1 MQRKGGG
8 IVSETK
14 KEERVIVQ
22 CIDAFK
28 DSERANRLI
37 VPPMRLSVTP
47 ARAKK
52 LIDAKVCVEVKPIE
66 TE

>member
-1 MQRKGGG
+1 MA
-8 IVSETK
+8 ETK

-37 VPPMRLSVTP
+37 VPLMRRLIVPLMRLSVTP
-47 ARAKK
+47 ARAK
-52 LIDAKVCVEVKPIE
+52 
-66 TE
+66 

>member
-1 MQRKGGG
+1 MA
-8 IVSETK
+8 ETAK

-47 ARAKK
+47 ERAKQ
-52 LIDAKVCVEVKPIE
+52 LIDSKVCELVKK
-66 TE
+66 

>member
-1 MQRKGGG
+1 MLKRGGD
-8 IVSETK
+8 IVAETK

-47 ARAKK
+47 ARAKQ
-52 LIDAKVCVEVKPIE
+52 LIDKKVCIAVEK
-66 TE
+66 

>member
-8 IVSETK
+8 IVAETK

-37 VPPMRLSVTP
+37 VSPMHLSVTP
-47 ARAKK
+47 ARAK
-52 LIDAKVCVEVKPIE
+52 
-66 TE
+66 

>member
-1 MQRKGGG
+1 MLKRGGG
-8 IVSETK
+8 IVAETK

-37 VPPMRLSVTP
+37 VPPMRLSVTS
-47 ARAKK
+47 ARAKQ
-52 LIDAKVCVEVKPIE
+52 LIDKKVCIAVEK
-66 TE
+66 